1 MDHVGDVV
9 ALLDELAV
17 PACHLVGAS
26 FGAGVAVETA
36 LTRPDRVRSLLLAPP
51 GGSLLAELT
60 PALRSFFAA
69 ENDALALGDLGA
81 AVDANVDTWVVGAG
95 REEAAVTPGVVAA
108 VRVMQRRAFDIAAD
122 WGPVDTVELD
132 PPALE
137 RLDRLTAPI
146 LVVVGGHDLDT
157 THDAA
162 DRVIAG
168 ATSGRPSTGTTSL
181 TSPPWNALQSS
192 SDSCSTGRTR
202 RSSSSPGDEPRRPA
216 ES

>member
-1 MDHVGDVV
+1 MH
-9 ALLDELAV
+9 
-17 PACHLVGAS
+17 
-26 FGAGVAVETA
+26 
-36 LTRPDRVRSLLLAPP
+36 RSARGWRSRLRSPGPTGCARLLLAPP

-168 ATSGRPSTGTTSL
+168 ATSGRRIDWDDVAHLPAMERPAEFVRLLLDWT
-181 TSPPWNALQSS
+181 NATEQL
-192 SDSCSTGRTR
+192 G
-202 RSSSSPGDEPRRPA
+202 PGDEPRRPA